1 MSALLALAIAAQV
14 LVYVPPAPALGGWT
28 WAPGTGATAHNVYA
42 SRNGGPFTLVAAV
55 PMPAS
60 EITLPFALGD
70 VVEILVEPLAL
81 GTGAAPGPLS
91 DPSLAV
97 RFAASPDSDGDGTVR
112 AGDVAAA
119 AAAFSRC
126 IRLSARGTAVPATA
140 CAP

>member
-1 MSALLALAIAAQV
+1 MSALLPLLAAALV
-14 LVYVPPAPALGGWT
+14 MVYVPPAPALGGWT
-28 WAPGTGATAHNVYA
+28 WAPGAGATAHNVYA
-42 SRNGGPFTLVAAV
+42 SRNGGPFTLAAAV

-60 EITLPFALGD
+60 EITLEVALGD

-97 RFAASPDSDGDGTVR
+97 RFTVTPDSDGDGTVR

-126 IRLSARGTAVPATA
+126 IHPSSSGTAVTATA